1 MADKQESKILLKL
14 LVDEKKDHVVA
25 AEAKVDF
32 MDILVSLLTLP
43 LGTIIRLIK
52 AEAGVVGCMN
62 NLYQSVEN
70 LSEEDLFI
78 EQCKTMLLNP
88 RNPYPKY
95 CMRLKMHVDDS
106 VFEKYYECSNCSKHS
121 YFMNVVCS
129 CEGKFTKE
137 KFLKDSAVNT
147 VGDEYVFLKGGISF
161 LTTDDLQV
169 KCASPSSLVQILS
182 SVGLSDMKQ
191 VEEMHVEVG
200 KNEVIHLLAR
210 SFISK
215 TPLSDVF
222 LPKQKQK
229 RARVDTITMSEF
241 GNLLPI
247 SEIGASN
254 NAKKLELK
262 LTLRKS
268 TNKVLCAEAGNE
280 FVDFLFNFLTIPLGS
295 IEDALKGSSG
305 LECIDNFYKSVEI
318 LDSKWFNTPPKRN
331 SYISEENLNDN
342 LKTMLLKPGIAPH
355 HKSEYQLLQ
364 ISEGKSEIY
373 NLYDPRY
380 YDFVRN
386 SYRHKFQKFAKEPS
400 LFYVMDNL
408 EVRPLSSTSTICLLQ
423 ELNVPMNDI
432 EEQMIS
438 FGESEALSLLKA
450 SLTSS
455 SSALTEG
462 LNHNLKKQIDE
473 DVKCNLKKLPRAG

>member
-14 LVDEKKDHVVA
+14 LVDKKKDQVVA

-32 MDILVSLLTLP
+32 MDILVSLLTLL

-95 CMRLKMHVDDS
+95 CMRLKMHVDDT
-106 VFEKYYECSNCSKHS
+106 VFEKYYECSDCSKHS
-121 YFMNVVCS
+121 YFMNVACS

-137 KFLKDSAVNT
+137 KFLKNSVENT

-161 LTTDDLQV
+161 LITDDLQV

-182 SVGLSDMKQ
+182 NVGLSDMNQ

-229 RARVDTITMSEF
+229 RARVDTISMSEF
-241 GNLLPI
+241 GILSSI
-247 SEIGASN
+247 SENGASN
-254 NAKKLELK
+254 N
-262 LTLRKS
+262 T
-268 TNKVLCAEAGNE
+268 
-280 FVDFLFNFLTIPLGS
+280 
-295 IEDALKGSSG
+295 
-305 LECIDNFYKSVEI
+305 
-318 LDSKWFNTPPKRN
+318 
-331 SYISEENLNDN
+331 
-342 LKTMLLKPGIAPH
+342 
-355 HKSEYQLLQ
+355 
-364 ISEGKSEIY
+364 
-373 NLYDPRY
+373 
-380 YDFVRN
+380 
-386 SYRHKFQKFAKEPS
+386 
-400 LFYVMDNL
+400 
-408 EVRPLSSTSTICLLQ
+408 
-423 ELNVPMNDI
+423 
-432 EEQMIS
+432 
-438 FGESEALSLLKA
+438 
-450 SLTSS
+450 
-455 SSALTEG
+455 
-462 LNHNLKKQIDE
+462 
-473 DVKCNLKKLPRAG
+473 